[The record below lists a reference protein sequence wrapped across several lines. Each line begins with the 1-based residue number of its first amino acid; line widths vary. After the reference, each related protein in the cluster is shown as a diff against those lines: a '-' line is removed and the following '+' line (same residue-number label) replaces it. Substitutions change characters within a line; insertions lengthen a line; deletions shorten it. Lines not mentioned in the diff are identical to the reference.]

1 MQSVLKSLNF
11 SDHAQTVFTIMS
23 WASIPVSTEH

>member
-1 MQSVLKSLNF
+1 MHLGSITISRF
-11 SDHAQTVFTIMS
+11 RSVFTIMS